1 MVRNVISFELRGAS
15 QPSVSWYQRSKVTS
29 SSSSYSSSSDLLLTL
44 SQEFNRWPAEEVE
57 FNVKEINWSL
67 PLRLMMFG
75 RWSKKI
81 VVFFVAVFLEMV
93 ISQFVVEKVIHLFAV
108 TTALF
113 GIPIQRNHEWNLY
126 YLCWLCQASIFFFFS
141 FFVLFKH
148 LAMKNTTFIYI
159 D

>member
-81 VVFFVAVFLEMV
+81 LIFFVVVFLEMV
-93 ISQFVVEKVIHLFAV
+93 ISQFVVDKSNPFVCSNNCFI
-108 TTALF
+108 
-113 GIPIQRNHEWNLY
+113 WNTNS
-126 YLCWLCQASIFFFFS
+126 AKPRME
-141 FFVLFKH
+141 FVLSV
-148 LAMKNTTFIYI
+148 LALPGFYLLLLFVFCPV
-159 D
+159 